1 MHERLEQPKSFV
13 SQYQQ
18 PNSSKGATAATK
30 QQQQGANSSKGQA
43 AGKAPLAAAAAEC
56 SYPENQGYTVCK
68 IFTTHGQTVPATI
81 AMLTALAPLHNHE
94 MLMGMFR

>member
-18 PNSSKGATAATK
+18 PNSSKGETAARK

-43 AGKAPLAAAAAEC
+43 AAKEPLAAAAE
-56 SYPENQGYTVCK
+56 SSHPENQEYTVCI
-68 IFTTHGQTVPATI
+68 IFITHGQTVPATI
-81 AMLTALAPLHNHE
+81 AVLTALHHTCSLAQS
-94 MLMGMFR
+94 